1 MLQARDH
8 LGAGDLETARQ
19 VLIQGQAV
27 SQNPAQYWIAAS
39 DMARESGY
47 PTLAILLRDQ
57 AYIYSLNTSTAD
69 AQAIRAA
76 IGEYYYRLAEEAS
89 QQIDLDAIR
98 QFYRTGDMG
107 DPSNLLQILQVQV
120 LIKLDRSRLANA
132 AFNRLSPADRSLP
145 EARLIFGELEHA
157 RGRSDRALEIWRT
170 TAVMPDAPQWV
181 AQRAAALIQSTS
193 GA

>member
-107 DPSNLLQILQVQV
+107 DPVSYTHLT
-120 LIKLDRSRLANA
+120 
-132 AFNRLSPADRSLP
+132 LP
-145 EARLIFGELEHA
+145 TIY
-157 RGRSDRALEIWRT
+157 S
-170 TAVMPDAPQWV
+170 V
-181 AQRAAALIQSTS
+181 
-193 GA
+193 